1 MKNKPKKIVVLEY
14 ILHILALIA
23 IGLFIYTFFFVQS
36 FVPKVVSIVINIM
49 TLGQWAVFNIM
60 IKTKYSE

>member
-14 ILHILALIA
+14 LLHTLALIA
-23 IGLFIYTFFFVQS
+23 IGLFIYTCFFVQS
-36 FVPKVVSIVINIM
+36 FVPKVVSIVSNIM

-60 IKTKYSE
+60 IKTKNKW